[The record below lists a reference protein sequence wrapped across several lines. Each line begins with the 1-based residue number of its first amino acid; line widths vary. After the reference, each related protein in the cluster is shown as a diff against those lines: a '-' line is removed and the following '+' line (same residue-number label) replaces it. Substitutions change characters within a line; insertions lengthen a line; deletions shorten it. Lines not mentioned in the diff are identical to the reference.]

1 MNQDKYVF
9 TQITDFLNRSKFNRI
24 VAKYNGDRYVKSYS
38 CWNQLLTLIFNQIGR
53 YSSLLNCIIA
63 LQAHYAN
70 LYNLEIGKN
79 LSRSNLAKAND
90 TLSVLLL
97 LCEPRI
103 SQQLWPICLGGSR
116 AVSQSLADRT
126 LLQVAQTASEDKAF
140 LRHITQCCQDT
151 SLCCYHHFLSCGDS
165 ATWHETD
172 INYVWGFA
180 DFECVSNQQ
189 NALTRFTWQN

>member
-9 TQITDFLNRSKFNRI
+9 TQITEFLNRSKFSRI
-24 VAKYNGDRYVKSYS
+24 VAKYNGDRYIKSYS

-103 SQQLWPICLGGSR
+103 SQQL
-116 AVSQSLADRT
+116 
-126 LLQVAQTASEDKAF
+126 
-140 LRHITQCCQDT
+140 
-151 SLCCYHHFLSCGDS
+151 
-165 ATWHETD
+165 
-172 INYVWGFA
+172 
-180 DFECVSNQQ
+180 
-189 NALTRFTWQN
+189 